1 MTGRLMTG
9 RLTPLR
15 PLEPLEPLGPL
26 APPERMVR
34 EQSRPLRMDAVALMN
49 ASQLW
54 QMQEQGQQGQ
64 QKPEAL
70 EALEVQAQARVLAHV
85 PVRQVLASAR
95 GVWGCGWR

>member
-1 MTGRLMTG
+1 MMTG

-15 PLEPLEPLGPL
+15 PLEALGPLGPL
-26 APPERMVR
+26 APPERMAR

-54 QMQEQGQQGQ
+54 QMQRQG
-64 QKPEAL
+64 L
-70 EALEVQAQARVLAHV
+70 EVLEVQAQARVLAHV